1 VEERKAV
8 YWLAGHSRAG
18 GHPVKTGWNAAFA
31 GMMLFVRRKEWPA
44 SNESSVRTMRR
55 NAKMLALNAVLLV
68 ILAAV
73 LYSCGGGGYGGGGGM
88 MAVAPG
94 AFSLSSPADM
104 AMGVGATP
112 TLMWTASPNTTGYR
126 VQVDT
131 MDTFSGTL
139 AINASVGATTYSF
152 MVSSGTLTAG
162 TLYHWRVIAENIY
175 RQAIAGPRSF
185 TPWR

>member
-1 VEERKAV
+1 
-8 YWLAGHSRAG
+8 
-18 GHPVKTGWNAAFA
+18 
-31 GMMLFVRRKEWPA
+31 
-44 SNESSVRTMRR
+44 MRR
-55 NAKMLALNAVLLV
+55 NAKILSFNAVLLV

-104 AMGVGATP
+104 AMGEGATP
-112 TLMWTASPNTTGYR
+112 TLMWTASPNATDYR
-126 VQVDT
+126 VQADT
-131 MDTFSGTL
+131 TGTFSGIL

-152 MVSSGTLTAG
+152 MVSSGTLTSG

-175 RQAIAGPRSF
+175 GQAIAGPRSF
-185 TPWR
+185 TP